1 MTQGHEQPSTL
12 HEIAYYPPHGPRD
25 TDPNYRIFHSA
36 RHHLIDVLNVGCWI
50 GGATQGQIQAGLP
63 EGHLCLGA
71 TQLEAHHHIAEF
83 AGLNALDWQKVAKD
97 FPQLHINSDEE
108 FLRAAETDGGLLILC
123 SKHHRAPYHGI
134 HTTSEP
140 VWKLDHYAIDGWE
153 FQHDPSTKETP

>member
-50 GGATQGQIQAGLP
+50 GGATKGQIQAGLP

-108 FLRAAETDGGLLILC
+108 FLRAAETDGGLLVLC

-153 FQHDPSTKETP
+153 FQHDPSTKESA

>member
-50 GGATQGQIQAGLP
+50 GGATKGQIQAGLP